1 MRVGPGS
8 VGVSVGVVSIS
19 VVSSI
24 VQPWVSLGISS
35 GLGFSL
41 SLGFSL
47 LNRHGR
53 FLSSSSRS
61 SDHWSNES
69 TMSTGDQ
76 SSSNIPAAS
85 SQERSIVVD
94 ERMVSIGVGQD
105 SSSGVDEGRI
115 SLGLGLGIGSDS

>member
-41 SLGFSL
+41 SRPLATAPKASGGESGSTDSRPGLLVTIGETIVAITIVWFS
-47 LNRHGR
+47 HGNSGKSGQQKKLHFVAV
-53 FLSSSSRS
+53 FL
-61 SDHWSNES
+61 
-69 TMSTGDQ
+69 T
-76 SSSNIPAAS
+76 
-85 SQERSIVVD
+85 
-94 ERMVSIGVGQD
+94 
-105 SSSGVDEGRI
+105 
-115 SLGLGLGIGSDS
+115 L